1 MNRVEIEEMENGF
14 QITVWKRKEKE
25 DEESDLGYTE
35 PTKFVAKDKAEAMKI
50 FEENF

>member
-1 MNRVEIEEMENGF
+1 MNRVEIEEVENGYS
-14 QITVWKRKEKE
+14 VVVYKRNE

-35 PTKFVAKDKAEAMKI
+35 PTKYVAKDKAEAMKI